1 MGTEKLDTKLEQ
13 VEIKQTRSSVEPIR
27 FTENAINKV
36 RKENYVFGKRPNLYI
51 PFIVSKDSHLKG
63 LKLRIYKGA
72 PGEKE
77 TKKVFY
83 VQYWFNG
90 KADKFSIGQYSQRFG
105 VRECDEYLIKLVKT
119 HTDPR
124 LDIVPKI
131 LTLQKEMT
139 KE

>member
-1 MGTEKLDTKLEQ
+1 MSDEKLDTKLEQ

-36 RKENYVFGKRPNLYI
+36 RKENYVFGKRSNLYI
-51 PFIVSKDSHLKG
+51 PFEVSKDSHLKG

-90 KADKFSIGQYSQRFG
+90 K
-105 VRECDEYLIKLVKT
+105 
-119 HTDPR
+119 
-124 LDIVPKI
+124 IVC
-131 LTLQKEMT
+131 TLERALEDM
-139 KE
+139 E